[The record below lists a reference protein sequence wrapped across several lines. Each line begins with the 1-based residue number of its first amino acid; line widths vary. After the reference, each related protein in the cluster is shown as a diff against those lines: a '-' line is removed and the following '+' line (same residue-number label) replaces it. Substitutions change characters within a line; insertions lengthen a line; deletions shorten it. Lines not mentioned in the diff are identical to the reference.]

1 MEHLQSA
8 AAEAVDDLAVDGIEG
23 DDSSDALSEAFA
35 PLTNGER
42 RFVNAAVSGKDWKEC
57 ADAAGIT
64 TNAGIARMLGRVR
77 VRTALEIAA
86 PLLGSIDPRLATKL
100 LRPYMFS
107 KLTET
112 AFHAGEAQSTQAIK
126 ELIAIDGI
134 AAKGDRAAA
143 SLMDILA
150 SVERRIS
157 ARTVDAEVV
166 KVPELP
172 ASAGDSESRQAI
184 GIATIPGDADAA
196 SGASSG
202 DASGAVGRRGRRR
215 GRKPRP

>member
-1 MEHLQSA
+1 MDAVSTQPTSVEPSGSA
-8 AAEAVDDLAVDGIEG
+8 SEGSEYWAALEPLDDR
-23 DDSSDALSEAFA
+23 
-35 PLTNGER
+35 ER
-42 RFVNAAVSGKDWKEC
+42 RFVLAAIDGKEWQEC
-57 ADAAGIT
+57 AKVAGWLSEVQIVRVL
-64 TNAGIARMLGRVR
+64 ARPRVR
-77 VRTALEIAA
+77 QAIESIA
-86 PLLGSIDPRLATKL
+86 PLLAAIEPKRATRM
-100 LRPYMFS
+100 LRPYVMV
-107 KLTET
+107 KLAST
-112 AFHAGEAQSTQAIK
+112 AFTASDAQSTQAIK
-126 ELIAIDGI
+126 EILAVDGI

-184 GIATIPGDADAA
+184 GIATIPSDADAA
-196 SGASSG
+196 SGAGSG
-202 DASGAVGRRGRRR
+202 DASGAVVRRGRRR